1 MSEPSAMKLRT
12 LLGDHPSTRPL
23 KEGAIGSPRVAFE
36 FADVKVPNRA
46 FKQVVRENA
55 FDLAELAII
64 TYLQAKALGKPLV
77 LLPATI
83 VARHQH
89 AYLVFDPARGRFAPS
104 DLAGRRVGIRSY
116 PVTTATWI
124 RGILA
129 HDHGVD
135 LDRVHW
141 VTFEDPHLAEYHEP
155 PSAERAP
162 SGKDPVEMLR
172 AGELDAV
179 VVGARLPA
187 DSPLQ
192 PLIPDP
198 DAAARDWCRRNNA
211 VPINHLPV
219 VTRSLA
225 QSHPEV
231 GVCSQLKSGLAAKSQ
246 PSTQLLSKVFQV
258 VREIYRLFREAR
270 QRIPP
275 SADGID
281 LLPFGVA
288 ALRPSLGLAIE
299 YAFEQGLIGRRL
311 EVDELFDDTT
321 RAL

>member
-1 MSEPSAMKLRT
+1 VPKHDSGATTLRT
-12 LLGDHPSTRPL
+12 LLGDHPYTQPL
-23 KEGAIGSPRVAFE
+23 KQGAISSASVALE

-89 AYLVFDPARGRFAPS
+89 AYLVYNPARGDLAPS
-104 DLAGRRVGIRSY
+104 DLAGRKVGVRSY
-116 PVTTATWI
+116 SVTTATWV

-129 HDHGVD
+129 HDYGVD

-141 VTFEDPHLAEYHEP
+141 VTFEEPHLAEYHEP
-155 PSAERAP
+155 PSARRAP
-162 SGKDPVEMLR
+162 AGKDPVEMLR

-179 VVGARLPA
+179 VVGARLPP
-187 DSPLQ
+187 DSPLA

-198 DAAARDWCRRNNA
+198 DTAARDWCRRNGA
-211 VPINHLPV
+211 VPINHLAV
-219 VTRSLA
+219 VKRSLA
-225 QSHPEV
+225 QSRPD
-231 GVCSQLKSGLAAKSQ
+231 
-246 PSTQLLSKVFQV
+246 V

-270 QRIPP
+270 LRVPPP
-275 SADGID
+275 SDGID
-281 LLPFGVA
+281 LLPFGID
-288 ALRPSLGLAIE
+288 ALRPSLALAIE
-299 YAFEQGLIGRRL
+299 YAFEQGLIARRL

-321 RAL
+321 RML

>member
-1 MSEPSAMKLRT
+1 VPKHESAVMKLRT

-23 KEGAIGSPRVAFE
+23 KEGAIGSSRVAFE

-77 LLPATI
+77 LLPATL

-89 AYLVFDPARGRFAPS
+89 AFLVYNPARGSLTPS
-104 DLAGRRVGIRSY
+104 DLAGHRVGIRSY
-116 PVTTATWI
+116 SVTTATWI

-141 VTFEDPHLAEYHEP
+141 VTFEDAHVAEYHEP
-155 PSAERAP
+155 PSVERAP

-198 DAAARDWCRRNNA
+198 DEAARDWCRRNGA
-211 VPINHLPV
+211 VPINHLAV
-219 VTRSLA
+219 VTQSLA
-225 QSHPEV
+225 RSDPDI
-231 GVCSQLKSGLAAKSQ
+231 
-246 PSTQLLSKVFQV
+246 
-258 VREIYRLFREAR
+258 VREVYRLLREAR
-270 QRIPP
+270 QRVPAA
-275 SADGID
+275 ADGID

-288 ALRPSLGLAIE
+288 ALRPSLAIAIE

-321 RAL
+321 RSL

>member
-1 MSEPSAMKLRT
+1 VRLRT
-12 LLGDHPSTRPL
+12 LLGDHPSTQPL
-23 KEGAIGSPRVAFE
+23 KQGVISSSRVAFE

-46 FKQVVRENA
+46 FKQVVRDNA

-89 AYLVFDPARGRFAPS
+89 AYLVYNPARGELAPS
-104 DLAGRRVGIRSY
+104 GLAGRRVGIRSY

-129 HDHGVD
+129 HDFGVD
-135 LDRVHW
+135 LDRVRW

-162 SGKDPVEMLR
+162 PGRDPVEMLH
-172 AGELDAV
+172 AGDLDAV

-198 DAAARDWCRRNNA
+198 DGAARDWCRRNHA
-211 VPINHLPV
+211 VPINHLAV
-219 VTRSLA
+219 VSTSLA
-225 QSHPEV
+225 QSRPD
-231 GVCSQLKSGLAAKSQ
+231 
-246 PSTQLLSKVFQV
+246 V
-258 VREIYRLFREAR
+258 VREVYRMLWEAR
-270 QRIPP
+270 RGVPVA
-275 SADGID
+275 ADGID
-281 LLPFGVA
+281 MLPFGVD
-288 ALRPSLGLAIE
+288 ALRPSLAVAIE
-299 YAFEQGLIGRRL
+299 YAFEQGLLKRRL

>member
-1 MSEPSAMKLRT
+1 MSDSVPIKLRT
-12 LLGDHPSTRPL
+12 LLGDHPYTLPL
-23 KEGAIGSPRVAFE
+23 KQGEISSPRLAFE

-89 AYLVFDPARGRFAPS
+89 AYLVYNPARGSLAPA

-116 PVTTATWI
+116 PVTTATWV

-129 HDHGVD
+129 HDYGVD
-135 LDRVHW
+135 LDRVRW

-187 DSPLQ
+187 DSDLA

-198 DAAARDWCRRNNA
+198 DAAAKDWCRRNHA
-211 VPINHLPV
+211 VPINHLAV
-219 VTRSLA
+219 VKQSLA
-225 QSHPEV
+225 QSHPEI
-231 GVCSQLKSGLAAKSQ
+231 
-246 PSTQLLSKVFQV
+246 

-270 QRIPP
+270 QRVPAP
-275 SADGID
+275 ADGID
-281 LLPFGVA
+281 LLPYGLD
-288 ALRPSLGLAIE
+288 ALRPSLAVATD
-299 YAFEQGLIGRRL
+299 YAFEQGLLARRL

>member
-1 MSEPSAMKLRT
+1 VPQHESAATKLRT

-89 AYLVFDPARGRFAPS
+89 AYLVYNPARGNLAPS
-104 DLAGRRVGIRSY
+104 GLAGRRVGIRSY

-129 HDHGVD
+129 HDYGVD
-135 LDRVHW
+135 LDRVRW
-141 VTFEDPHLAEYHEP
+141 VTFEDPHLAEYREP

-162 SGKDPVEMLR
+162 PGKDPLEMLH

-192 PLIPDP
+192 PLIPDA

-211 VPINHLPV
+211 VPINHLAV
-219 VTRSLA
+219 VTQSLA
-225 QSHPEV
+225 QANPDI
-231 GVCSQLKSGLAAKSQ
+231 
-246 PSTQLLSKVFQV
+246 
-258 VREIYRLFREAR
+258 VREVYRLFWEAR
-270 QRIPP
+270 QRVPAA
-275 SADGID
+275 ADGID
-281 LLPFGVA
+281 LLPFGLD
-288 ALRPSLGLAIE
+288 ALRPSLALAID
-299 YAFEQGLIGRRL
+299 YASEQGLLARRL

-321 RAL
+321 RTL

>member
-1 MSEPSAMKLRT
+1 VPNHESTAMKLRT

-23 KEGAIGSPRVAFE
+23 KEGVISSPRVALD

-89 AYLVFDPARGRFAPS
+89 AYLVYDPARGELSPAE
-104 DLAGRRVGIRSY
+104 LAGRRVGVRSY

-124 RGILA
+124 RGFLA
-129 HDHGVD
+129 HDYCVD
-135 LDRVHW
+135 LDRVRW
-141 VTFEDPHLAEYHEP
+141 VTFEDPHLAEYREP

-162 SGKDPVEMLR
+162 TGKDPLEMLR

-187 DSPLQ
+187 DSPLA

-211 VPINHLPV
+211 VPVNHLAV
-219 VTRSLA
+219 VTQSLV
-225 QSHPEV
+225 QSSPEI
-231 GVCSQLKSGLAAKSQ
+231 
-246 PSTQLLSKVFQV
+246 
-258 VREIYRLFREAR
+258 VREVYRLLREAR
-270 QRIPP
+270 QRVPAA
-275 SADGID
+275 ADGID
-281 LLPFGVA
+281 LLPFGVD
-288 ALRPSLGLAIE
+288 ALRPSLAVAIE
-299 YAFEQGLIGRRL
+299 YAFEQGLLNRRL

>member
-1 MSEPSAMKLRT
+1 MRAEEIRQASMSDSVPAKLRT
-12 LLGDHPSTRPL
+12 LLGDHPYTLPL
-23 KEGAIGSPRVAFE
+23 KQGEISSPAVTLE

-89 AYLVFDPARGRFAPS
+89 AYLVYDPAHGHLAPA
-104 DLAGRRVGIRSY
+104 DLVGRRVGVRSY
-116 PVTTATWI
+116 PVTTATWV

-129 HDHGVD
+129 HDYGVD
-135 LDRVHW
+135 LDRVRW

-155 PSAERAP
+155 PTAERAP
-162 SGKDPVEMLR
+162 PGKDPVEMLR

-187 DSPLQ
+187 DSPLA
-192 PLIPDP
+192 PLIPDA
-198 DAAARDWCRRNNA
+198 DGAARDWCRRNRA
-211 VPINHLPV
+211 VPVNHLAV
-219 VTRSLA
+219 VKQSLV
-225 QSHPEV
+225 QTHPEI
-231 GVCSQLKSGLAAKSQ
+231 
-246 PSTQLLSKVFQV
+246 
-258 VREIYRLFREAR
+258 VREVYRLFRDAR
-270 QRIPP
+270 QRIPAP
-275 SADGID
+275 ADGID
-281 LLPFGVA
+281 LLPFGVD
-288 ALRPSLGLAIE
+288 ALRPSLGLAID
-299 YAFEQGLIGRRL
+299 YAFEQGLLERRL

>member
-1 MSEPSAMKLRT
+1 VPRGESTEVRLRT
-12 LLGDHPSTRPL
+12 LLGDHPSTQSL
-23 KEGAIGSPRVAFE
+23 KQGVISSSRVAFE

-46 FKQVVRENA
+46 FKQVVRDNA

-89 AYLVFDPARGRFAPS
+89 AYLVYNPARGELAPS
-104 DLAGRRVGIRSY
+104 GLAGRRVGIRSY

-129 HDHGVD
+129 HDFGVD
-135 LDRVHW
+135 LDRVRW
-141 VTFEDPHLAEYHEP
+141 VTFEDPHLAEYQEP

-162 SGKDPVEMLR
+162 PGRDPVEMLH
-172 AGELDAV
+172 AGDLDAV

-198 DAAARDWCRRNNA
+198 DGAARDWCRRNHA
-211 VPINHLPV
+211 VPINHLAV
-219 VTRSLA
+219 VSTSLA
-225 QSHPEV
+225 QSRPD
-231 GVCSQLKSGLAAKSQ
+231 
-246 PSTQLLSKVFQV
+246 V
-258 VREIYRLFREAR
+258 VREVYRMLWEAR
-270 QRIPP
+270 RGVPVA
-275 SADGID
+275 ADGID
-281 LLPFGVA
+281 MLPFGVD
-288 ALRPSLGLAIE
+288 ALRPSLAVAIE
-299 YAFEQGLIGRRL
+299 YAFEQGLLKRRL

>member
-1 MSEPSAMKLRT
+1 MSDSVPIKLRT
-12 LLGDHPSTRPL
+12 LLGDHPYTLPL
-23 KEGAIGSPRVAFE
+23 KRGEISSPDVTLE

-89 AYLVFDPARGRFAPS
+89 AYLVYNPARGRLAPT
-104 DLAGRRVGIRSY
+104 DLAGRRVGVRSY
-116 PVTTATWI
+116 PVTTATWV

-129 HDHGVD
+129 HDYGID
-135 LDRVHW
+135 LDRVRW
-141 VTFEDPHLAEYHEP
+141 VTFEDPHLAEYREP
-155 PSAERAP
+155 PTVERAP
-162 SGKDPVEMLR
+162 PGKDPVEMLR

-187 DSPLQ
+187 DSDLA

-198 DAAARDWCRRNNA
+198 DAAARDWCRRNHA
-211 VPINHLPV
+211 VTINHLAV
-219 VTRSLA
+219 VTQSLA
-225 QSHPEV
+225 QSRPEI
-231 GVCSQLKSGLAAKSQ
+231 
-246 PSTQLLSKVFQV
+246 
-258 VREIYRLFREAR
+258 VREVYRLFREAR
-270 QRIPP
+270 QRVPA

-281 LLPFGVA
+281 LLPYGLD
-288 ALRPSLGLAIE
+288 ALRPSLAVAID
-299 YAFEQGLIGRRL
+299 YAFEQGLMARRL

-321 RAL
+321 RTL

>member
-1 MSEPSAMKLRT
+1 LEEARQVSKHESPATTLRT

-23 KEGAIGSPRVAFE
+23 KEGAIGSPRVTFE

-89 AYLVFDPARGRFAPS
+89 AYLVYNPARGELAPS
-104 DLAGRRVGIRSY
+104 GLAGRRVGIRSY

-129 HDHGVD
+129 HDYGVE
-135 LDRVHW
+135 LDRVRW
-141 VTFEDPHLAEYHEP
+141 ITFEEPHLAEYREP

-162 SGKDPVEMLR
+162 PGKDPLEMLH

-187 DSPLQ
+187 DSPLR

-198 DAAARDWCRRNNA
+198 DAAAREWCRRNSA
-211 VPINHLPV
+211 VPINHLAV
-219 VTRSLA
+219 VA
-225 QSHPEV
+225 QSLVQSNPD
-231 GVCSQLKSGLAAKSQ
+231 
-246 PSTQLLSKVFQV
+246 V
-258 VREIYRLFREAR
+258 VREAYRLLWEAR
-270 QRIPP
+270 QRVPAA
-275 SADGID
+275 ADGID
-281 LLPFGVA
+281 LLPFGVD
-288 ALRPSLGLAIE
+288 ALRPSLAVAID
-299 YAFEQGLIGRRL
+299 YAFEQGLLNRRL

>member
-12 LLGDHPSTRPL
+12 LLGDHPSTRTL

-231 GVCSQLKSGLAAKSQ
+231 
-246 PSTQLLSKVFQV
+246 

>member
-1 MSEPSAMKLRT
+1 LAAHESAAITLRT
-12 LLGDHPSTRPL
+12 LLGDHPYTRPL
-23 KEGAIGSPRVAFE
+23 KQGAISSPRVAFE

-46 FKQVVRENA
+46 FKQVVRDNA

-89 AYLVFDPARGRFAPS
+89 AYLVYNPARGELAAS
-104 DLAGRRVGIRSY
+104 DLAGRRVGVRSY

-129 HDHGVD
+129 HDHGVE
-135 LDRVHW
+135 LDRVRW

-155 PSAERAP
+155 ASAERAP
-162 SGKDPVEMLR
+162 PGKDPLGMLL
-172 AGELDAV
+172 AGELDAAV
-179 VVGARLPA
+179 LGALLPA
-187 DSPLQ
+187 DSPLR

-198 DAAARDWCRRNNA
+198 DAAARDWCRRNDA
-211 VPINHLPV
+211 VPINHLAV
-219 VTRSLA
+219 VTQSLA
-225 QSHPEV
+225 QSNPD
-231 GVCSQLKSGLAAKSQ
+231 
-246 PSTQLLSKVFQV
+246 V
-258 VREIYRLFREAR
+258 VREVYRLLREAR
-270 QRIPP
+270 QRVPAA
-275 SADGID
+275 ADGID
-281 LLPFGVA
+281 LLPYGVD
-288 ALRPSLGLAIE
+288 ALRPSLALAID
-299 YAFEQGLIGRRL
+299 YAFEQGLMDRRL

>member
-1 MSEPSAMKLRT
+1 MPTNESARVKLRT

-23 KEGAIGSPRVAFE
+23 KQGAIVSPRIAFE

-46 FKQVVRENA
+46 FKQVVREDA

-89 AYLVFDPARGRFAPS
+89 GYLVYNPARGDLRPA

-135 LDRVHW
+135 LDRVQW
-141 VTFEDPHLAEYHEP
+141 VTFEEPHLAEYQEP
-155 PSAERAP
+155 PSAKRAP
-162 SGKDPVEMLR
+162 SGKDPVEMLQ
-172 AGELDAV
+172 AGELDAAV
-179 VVGARLPA
+179 LGARLPA
-187 DSPLQ
+187 DSPLAS
-192 PLIPDP
+192 LIPDP
-198 DAAARDWCRRNNA
+198 EVAGREWCRRNNA
-211 VPINHLPV
+211 VPINHLAV
-219 VTRSLA
+219 VSASLA
-225 QSHPEV
+225 RTSPEI
-231 GVCSQLKSGLAAKSQ
+231 
-246 PSTQLLSKVFQV
+246 
-258 VREIYRLFREAR
+258 VREIYRLLREAR
-270 QRIPP
+270 QGVPAA
-275 SADGID
+275 ADGID
-281 LLPFGVA
+281 MLPFGVD
-288 ALRPSLGLAIE
+288 ALRPSLALAIE
-299 YAFEQGLIGRRL
+299 YSFEQGLIERRL